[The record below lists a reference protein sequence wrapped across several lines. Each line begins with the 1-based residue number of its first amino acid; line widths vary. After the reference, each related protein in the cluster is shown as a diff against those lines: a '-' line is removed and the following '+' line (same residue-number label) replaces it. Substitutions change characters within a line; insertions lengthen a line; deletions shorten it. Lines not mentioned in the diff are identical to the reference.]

1 MQNEN
6 INELTEQ
13 DIIELYDDIVETPM
27 IAAITCP
34 RNLPTRIG
42 SNCCT
47 KGTYT
52 DLRGNLTGGFCQVS
66 Y

>member
-1 MQNEN
+1 MENEN

-13 DIIELYDDIVETPM
+13 DIIELYDDIVESPM

-42 SNCCT
+42 SKCC
-47 KGTYT
+47 KAGTYT
-52 DLRGNLTGGFCQVS
+52 DRTGEVGGFCQVAV
-66 Y
+66 